1 MFRPR
6 SFAPIPLPL
15 QHLNLSADGTTDP
28 DGNAVSYEWFY
39 YNEASTRSVVGRPFR
54 PAATDHRLQ
63 FTKGMVTVPNA
74 RATPPGL
81 GTMHI
86 ILAVTDNGSPQ
97 LTRYRR
103 VIVEVK

>member
-39 YNEASTRSVVGRPFR
+39 YNEASTLQLSDDRSGQPLRIKDFNTPRAWF
-54 PAATDHRLQ
+54 
-63 FTKGMVTVPNA
+63 TVPNA
-74 RATPPGL
+74 RATPPGM

-86 ILAVTDNGSPQ
+86 ILAVTDNGSPE

-103 VIVEVK
+103 VIVELK